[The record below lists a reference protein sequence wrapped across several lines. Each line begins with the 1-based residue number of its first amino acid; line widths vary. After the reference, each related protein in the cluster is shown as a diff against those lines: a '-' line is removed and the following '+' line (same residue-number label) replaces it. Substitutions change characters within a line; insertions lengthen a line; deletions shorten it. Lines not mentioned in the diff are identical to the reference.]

1 VIDGHGETQEL
12 LAGYALQSL
21 SGEDAAVADR
31 LLTEHVPGCSE
42 CRMMLDAFQAVAG
55 ELALDAE
62 PVTPPDPLLPRMHRE
77 MDARGRPGIRWTPGR
92 LVAAAASVVLV
103 VGVGGLALTQV
114 EDRKTA
120 QVSAADAQGLADFVV
135 QHPTTLL
142 RQPLG
147 GNAQEIS
154 ARGVQELYVYGR
166 AVPSPAPGLVYRLW
180 AVSGDHATHLS
191 DFLPYPDGTV
201 LVRLA
206 VDPATFDHLL
216 VTVEPAGSEPSEP
229 GDPAWPEA
237 G

>member
-1 VIDGHGETQEL
+1 MIDRHGETQEL
-12 LAGYALQSL
+12 LAGYVLQSL
-21 SGEDAAVADR
+21 SGEDAAEADR

-55 ELALDAE
+55 ELALETE
-62 PVTPPDPLLPRMHRE
+62 PVTPADTLLPRIHRE
-77 MDARGRPGIRWTPGR
+77 MDPRGRPGIRWTPGR

-103 VGVGGLALTQV
+103 VGAGGMALAQLGDGKTTQV
-114 EDRKTA
+114 P
-120 QVSAADAQGLADFVV
+120 AADVQELADFALH
-135 QHPTTLL
+135 HPT
-142 RQPLG
+142 QQQALG

-166 AVPSPAPGLVYRLW
+166 TVPFPAPGLVYRLW
-180 AVSGDHATHLS
+180 AVSGGHATHLR

-206 VDPATFDHLL
+206 VDPSTFDHLL

-229 GDPAWPEA
+229 GEPAWPEA

>member
-1 VIDGHGETQEL
+1 VIDRHGEMQEL

-21 SGEDAAVADR
+21 SGEDAAEADR
-31 LLTEHVPGCSE
+31 LLTEHVPGCSG
-42 CRMMLDAFQAVAG
+42 CRMMLDAFQGVAG

-62 PVTPPDPLLPRMHRE
+62 PLTPPDPLLPRMHRE
-77 MDARGRPGIRWTPGR
+77 MDPRGRPGIRWTPGR
-92 LVAAAASVVLV
+92 LVAAAASIVLV
-103 VGVGGLALTQV
+103 VGVGGLALSQA

-120 QVSAADAQGLADFVV
+120 QVPAADVQGLADFAL
-135 QHPTTLL
+135 QHPTLL

-154 ARGVQELYVYGR
+154 AQGVQELYVYGR
-166 AVPSPAPGLVYRLW
+166 TVPFPAPGLVYRLW
-180 AVSGDHATHLS
+180 AVSGHNATHLR

-206 VDPATFDHLL
+206 IDPSTFDHLL

>member
-1 VIDGHGETQEL
+1 MIDRHGEMQEL

-21 SGEDAAVADR
+21 SGEDAAEADR
-31 LLTEHVPGCSE
+31 LLTEHVPGCSD
-42 CRMMLDAFQAVAG
+42 CRMMLDSFLAVAG

-62 PVTPPDPLLPRMHRE
+62 LLTPPDPLLPRMHRE
-77 MDARGRPGIRWTPGR
+77 MDPRGRPGIRWTPGR
-92 LVAAAASVVLV
+92 LVAAAASIVLV
-103 VGVGGLALTQV
+103 VGVGGLALSQA

-120 QVSAADAQGLADFVV
+120 QVPAADVQGLADFAL
-135 QHPTTLL
+135 QHPTLL

-154 ARGVQELYVYGR
+154 AQGVQELYVYGR
-166 AVPSPAPGLVYRLW
+166 AVPFPSPGLVYRLW
-180 AVSGDHATHLS
+180 AVSGHNATHLR

-206 VDPATFDHLL
+206 IDPSTFDHLL

>member
-1 VIDGHGETQEL
+1 MIDRHGETQEL
-12 LAGYALQSL
+12 LARYALQSL
-21 SGEDAAVADR
+21 SGEDAAEADR
-31 LLTEHVPGCSE
+31 LLTEHVPACSE
-42 CRMMLDAFQAVAG
+42 CRMMLDAFQGVAG

-77 MDARGRPGIRWTPGR
+77 MDPRGRSGIRWTPGR

-103 VGVGGLALTQV
+103 VGVGGMALSQL

-120 QVSAADAQGLADFVV
+120 QVPAADVQNLADFVV
-135 QHPTTLL
+135 QHPTLL

-154 ARGVQELYVYGR
+154 AQGVQELYVYGR
-166 AVPSPAPGLVYRLW
+166 AVPFPAPGLVYRLW
-180 AVSGDHATHLS
+180 AVSGHHATHLS

-201 LVRLA
+201 LVRLE

>member
-1 VIDGHGETQEL
+1 VIDRHGETQEL

-21 SGEDAAVADR
+21 SGEDAAEADR

-55 ELALDAE
+55 ELALDVE

-77 MDARGRPGIRWTPGR
+77 MDPRGRPGIRWTPGR

-103 VGVGGLALTQV
+103 VGVGGMALTQV

-120 QVSAADAQGLADFVV
+120 QVPAADVQNALELAMKPGAV
-135 QHPTTLL
+135 QH
-142 RQPLG
+142 PLG
-147 GNAQEIS
+147 GNASEIS
-154 ARGVQELYVYGR
+154 APGVQELYVYGR
-166 AVPSPAPGLVYRLW
+166 GVPFPAPGLVYRLW
-180 AVSGDHATHLS
+180 AVSAKDARHLG

>member
-12 LAGYALQSL
+12 LAGYVLESL
-21 SGEDAAVADR
+21 SGEDAAEADR

-42 CRMMLDAFQAVAG
+42 CRLMLDAFQAVAG

-62 PVTPPDPLLPRMHRE
+62 PVTPPDPLLPRIHRE
-77 MDARGRPGIRWTPGR
+77 MDPRGRSGMRWTPGR

-103 VGVGGLALTQV
+103 IGVGGMALTQL

-120 QVSAADAQGLADFVV
+120 QVPAADVQNALELAMKPGAV
-135 QHPTTLL
+135 Q
-142 RQPLG
+142 QPLG
-147 GNAQEIS
+147 GNASEIS
-154 ARGVQELYVYGR
+154 PPGVQEPYVYGR
-166 AVPSPAPGLVYRLW
+166 AAPFPAPGLVYRLW
-180 AVSGDHATHLS
+180 AVSAKDAKHLG

-206 VDPATFDHLL
+206 IDPSTFDHLL
-216 VTVEPAGSEPSEP
+216 VTVEPASSEPLEP
-229 GDPAWPEA
+229 GEPAWPEA

>member
-1 VIDGHGETQEL
+1 MIDRHGDTQEL

-21 SGEDAAVADR
+21 SGEDAAEADR

-77 MDARGRPGIRWTPGR
+77 MDPREQPGIRWTPGR
-92 LVAAAASVVLV
+92 LVAAAASIVLV
-103 VGVGGLALTQV
+103 VGVGGLALSQA

-120 QVSAADAQGLADFVV
+120 QVPAADVQGLADFVV
-135 QHPTTLL
+135 GHPTLL

-166 AVPSPAPGLVYRLW
+166 TVPFPAPGLVYRLW
-180 AVSGDHATHLS
+180 AVSAKDAKHLG

-206 VDPATFDHLL
+206 IDPSTFDHLL
-216 VTVEPAGSEPSEP
+216 VTVEPASSEPLEP
-229 GDPAWPEA
+229 GEPAWPEA

>member
-1 VIDGHGETQEL
+1 VTDRHGPTQEL

-21 SGEDAAVADR
+21 AGEDAAEADR

-42 CRMMLDAFQAVAG
+42 CRTMLDAFQAVTG
-55 ELALDAE
+55 ELALDAD
-62 PVTPPDPLLPRMHRE
+62 PVTPPDPLLPRIHRE
-77 MDARGRPGIRWTPGR
+77 MEPRVRWRASWTPGR
-92 LVAAAASVVLV
+92 LVAAAASVALV
-103 VGVGGLALTQV
+103 VGVGGLALAQRGHPATPQV
-114 EDRKTA
+114 PTA
-120 QVSAADAQGLADFVV
+120 DVQEFADYVI
-135 QHPTTLL
+135 QHHPIQQ
-142 RQPLG
+142 QPLG

-154 ARGVQELYVYGR
+154 SRGVQELYVYGR
-166 AVPSPAPGLVYRLW
+166 TVPFPAPGLVYRLW
-180 AVSGDHATHLS
+180 AVSGQHATHLR

-206 VDPATFDHLL
+206 VDPSTFDHLL

>member
-1 VIDGHGETQEL
+1 MIDRHAETQEL

-21 SGEDAAVADR
+21 SGGDAAEADR
-31 LLTEHVPGCSE
+31 LLAEHVPCCSE

-77 MDARGRPGIRWTPGR
+77 MDPRGRRGIRWTAGR

-103 VGVGGLALTQV
+103 VGVGGMAFAQLG
-114 EDRKTA
+114 DRKASHVPTA
-120 QVSAADAQGLADFVV
+120 DVQELADFALH
-135 QHPTTLL
+135 HPT
-142 RQPLG
+142 QQQALG

-166 AVPSPAPGLVYRLW
+166 TVPFPAPGLVYRLW
-180 AVSGDHATHLS
+180 AVSGGHATHLR

-206 VDPATFDHLL
+206 IDPSTFDHLL

-229 GDPAWPEA
+229 GDPAWPET